1 MNAAQTPSA
10 PPPTRPTPHQAGR
23 SQPTRRRLEIIATVL
38 LSITTVVTA
47 WSAYQSSRWNGD
59 MATLFN
65 RAGVARTQETQ
76 QLMLANNQTTI
87 DVGVFLNYAEAISAE
102 NTALADF
109 LYARLRPEMRVA
121 VDAWL
126 ATDPLHNPDAPATP
140 FEMPEYRLA
149 AREEAARLNALA
161 EEESAAALVANQQGD
176 DYTLLTIIFAA
187 TLFFAGIST
196 KFRSLWLVIALLAIG
211 WLLFLATI
219 IVMSGYAVS

>member
-1 MNAAQTPSA
+1 M
-10 PPPTRPTPHQAGR
+10 PHRAGR

-161 EEESAAALVANQQGD
+161 EEESAAALIANQQGD

-211 WLLFLATI
+211 WLLFLTTI